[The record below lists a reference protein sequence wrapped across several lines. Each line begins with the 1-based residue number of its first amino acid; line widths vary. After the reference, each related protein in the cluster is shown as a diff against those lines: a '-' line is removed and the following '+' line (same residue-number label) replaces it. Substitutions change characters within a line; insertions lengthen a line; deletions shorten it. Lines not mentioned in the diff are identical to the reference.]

1 MKKDSKNKFEEW
13 FKNQTEEDLK
23 EVALMLNH
31 EFNKRGY
38 NYYLQKL
45 CDNVEED
52 DDEGVIS
59 TKTHSVSE
67 MAKHMTERFTYDV
80 DSGSGIWC

>member
-1 MKKDSKNKFEEW
+1 MKKDSKNKFKEW

-38 NYYLQKL
+38 KYYLQKP
-45 CDNVEED
+45 CDNVEE
-52 DDEGVIS
+52 DEGVIS
-59 TKTHSVSE
+59 TKTHSVSK
-67 MAKHMTERFTYDV
+67 MSRHMTERFTHDL

>member
-31 EFNKRGY
+31 
-38 NYYLQKL
+38 
-45 CDNVEED
+45 
-52 DDEGVIS
+52 
-59 TKTHSVSE
+59 
-67 MAKHMTERFTYDV
+67 
-80 DSGSGIWC
+80 